1 MSVSCVRILRVRND
15 RKSKSAEHDCEKP
28 DPPLYGARA
37 RKCTRTMTESLCDSS
52 IEWRM
57 GMYEAQVGDECDSE
71 VSTEKDED
79 ICGGGR

>member
-1 MSVSCVRILRVRND
+1 
-15 RKSKSAEHDCEKP
+15 
-28 DPPLYGARA
+28 
-37 RKCTRTMTESLCDSS
+37 MTESLCDSS